1 MPNVP
6 VEIVC
11 VPSSFVLVSSNKYI
25 YMFNFI
31 YTHFNISHH
40 IVEVVLQ

>member
-1 MPNVP
+1 MPNVL

-11 VPSSFVLVSSNKYI
+11 VPSSLVLVSYNKYI
-25 YMFNFI
+25 YMFNFF
-31 YTHFNISHH
+31 YTHFNISHR